1 MEIVFFRVVLIC
13 LAAISANFPTMAIA
27 ANPIQIE
34 NIPADLI
41 VANRHIV
48 TFRATIGSITP
59 QTRVSDVQG
68 RIQKLNESDLAQ
80 EITAKPITL
89 NGKPGY
95 TIELGKNHILGIVSD
110 DLDSAS
116 DETLDDAKNRA
127 VTELNAARMAYLELN
142 TIELVFKKI
151 GFMIISTMALVLVLY
166 LLMRMHRKL
175 RTLFTSAIQ
184 HKQIAKDLGISEFA
198 LRSGQN
204 VLLVLHVS
212 VILIIAYL
220 WLTFE
225 LKQFSYTRPWADQLI
240 SWLLNLL
247 LGFIQGITEAIPGLI
262 AVLVIFLI
270 TRLTVRGLQN
280 ILTRIEH
287 GLVKVPGV
295 YPETVPATRSILTTL
310 LWLFALSV
318 AYPYLP
324 GSDSDAFKGISLFA
338 GLLVTLGSSGIASQ
352 WMSGIVLVYSRA
364 LQPGDMIRTGDNEGV
379 VISLGLLS
387 TQIRTATG
395 ELVTIPSSAI
405 VSGSIRNFTRLG
417 DGPGTQISTS
427 VTIGYDAPWR
437 QVHAM
442 LLEAA
447 KRTSGFC
454 NEPSP
459 FVLQRAL
466 NDFYVEYELIGRVD
480 SPLDRPFIMSR
491 LNGNVQDV
499 FNEFGVQIMSPH
511 FVAQPD
517 QPVVLQKHQWFATP
531 SSSDISSV
539 SEQATGKDQK

>member
-1 MEIVFFRVVLIC
+1 MKIMFYRVVLVC
-13 LAAISANFPTMAIA
+13 LAAISTIFPSMALA
-27 ANPIQIE
+27 ADPIQIE
-34 NIPADLI
+34 NAPAELI

-48 TFRATIGSITP
+48 TFRATVGSITP
-59 QTRVSDVQG
+59 QTRVSDALG

-80 EITAKPITL
+80 EITAKSIAL

-95 TIELGKNHILGIVSD
+95 TIELGKTHILGIVSD

-116 DETLDDAKNRA
+116 EQTLDDVKDHA
-127 VTELNAARMAYLELN
+127 VAELNAARMAYLELN
-142 TIELVFKKI
+142 TTDFVFKKI
-151 GFMIISTMALVLVLY
+151 GFMIISTIALVLVLY
-166 LLMRMHRKL
+166 LLMRLHRKL
-175 RTLFTSAIQ
+175 RTVFTSSIR

-212 VILIIAYL
+212 VIVIIFYL

-225 LKQFSYTRPWADQLI
+225 LKQFSYTRPWADQLV
-240 SWLLNLL
+240 SWLLDLL
-247 LGFIQGITEAIPGLI
+247 LGFMQGITEAIPGLI

-280 ILTRIEH
+280 ILTRIEK
-287 GLVKVPGV
+287 GLVRIPGV

-318 AYPYLP
+318 AYPYFP

-379 VISLGLLS
+379 VVSLGLLS

-395 ELVTIPSSAI
+395 ELVTIPSSTI
-405 VSGSIRNFTRLG
+405 VSGSIRNFTKLS
-417 DGPGTQISTS
+417 DGTGTLISTS

-447 KRTSGFC
+447 KRTQGLRDT
-454 NEPSP
+454 PAA

-466 NDFYVEYELIGRVD
+466 NDFYVEYELVGRID
-480 SPLDRPFIMSR
+480 APLEHPFIMSR

-499 FNEFGVQIMSPH
+499 FNEYGVQIMSPH
-511 FVAQPD
+511 FMMQPH
-517 QPVVLQKHQWFATP
+517 QPVVVQKNQWFATP
-531 SSSDISSV
+531 ASPDSSTV
-539 SEQATGKDQK
+539 AKPAAGAGQN